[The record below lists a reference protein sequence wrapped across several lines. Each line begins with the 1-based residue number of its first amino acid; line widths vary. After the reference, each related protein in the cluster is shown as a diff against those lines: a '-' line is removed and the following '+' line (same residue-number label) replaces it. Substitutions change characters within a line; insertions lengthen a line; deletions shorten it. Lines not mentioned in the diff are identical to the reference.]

1 MNISKMRH
9 KNEFF
14 MAIVFAVL
22 FLVFS
27 FSGSNFFSLT
37 NIMNLFSQMSILGLL
52 TLGMSASMFSGGMD
66 LSIGAIC
73 SLCTVLL
80 STLIGTYG
88 MNEALAVLIVLAAA
102 VCCGVFN
109 GVFIG
114 YFKINSMLVTL
125 GSQSLFTGIGL
136 VVSKGIT
143 VSMPTDRFALFGR
156 LRIAGVVPF
165 QIVILLIALLISIL
179 IFNYTMTGRR
189 IYLIGTNAEVA
200 KFSGINLPRNIVFTY
215 VFSAVAA
222 FLAALVITSRV
233 SSGRADVAAAQV
245 LKAVSASVF
254 GGVSTLGGIGT
265 MGGAMLGAA
274 VITLVVNGMDMMNIS
289 AFWQQISTGV
299 LLLIVLAFRHA
310 RKKE

>member
-1 MNISKMRH
+1 MNISKIRH

-14 MAIVFAVL
+14 MALVFVFL

-27 FSGSNFFSLT
+27 LIGSSFFTLT
-37 NIMNLFSQMSILGLL
+37 NIMNLFSQMAILGLL
-52 TLGMSASMFSGGMD
+52 TLGMSASMISGGMD

-88 MNEALAVLIVLAAA
+88 MNEFQAVILVVIAAA
-102 VCCGVFN
+102 ACGILN
-109 GVFIG
+109 GVLIG

-125 GSQSLFTGIGL
+125 GTQSLFTGIGL

-143 VSMPTDRFALFGR
+143 VSLPTDRFALFGR
-156 LRIAGVVPF
+156 YRIFGVVPF
-165 QIVILLIALLISIL
+165 QIIILLIAVCVAILL
-179 IFNYTMTGRR
+179 FNYTIVGRR
-189 IYLIGTNAEVA
+189 ICLIGSNPEVA
-200 KFSGINLPRNIVFTY
+200 RFSGVNLPRNIIFTY
-215 VFSAVAA
+215 IFSALAA
-222 FLAALVITSRV
+222 LLAALVITSRV

-265 MGGAMLGAA
+265 MGGAILGAA
-274 VITLVVNGMDMMNIS
+274 VITLVINGMDMMNIS
-289 AFWQQISTGV
+289 TFWQQISTGI
-299 LLLIVLAFRHA
+299 LLLIVLALRHA
-310 RKKE
+310 RRK